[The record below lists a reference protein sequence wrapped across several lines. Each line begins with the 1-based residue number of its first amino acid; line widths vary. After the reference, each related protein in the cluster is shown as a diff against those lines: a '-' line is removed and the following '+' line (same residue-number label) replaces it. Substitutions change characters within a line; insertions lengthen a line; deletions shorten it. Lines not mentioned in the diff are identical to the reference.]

1 MLVAARCEGRCYD
14 VERELSVE
22 SLTTACNHPV
32 VEYSQFLSRFAFIF
46 PSSPSHC
53 DSPAITDVLGRAVR
67 VACMTVCRVRERY
80 TICGRNS
87 LYSLYIPCGNDPGR
101 VISTRRIP
109 VILFYVAVLVP
120 RRQHSALY
128 TSVRPSL
135 RLSHA
140 FFFLEIRQSI
150 VETVKLH
157 GGIVLTSKSRRS
169 YVTGCVVMF
178 KF

>member
-1 MLVAARCEGRCYD
+1 VLVAARCEGRCYD

-32 VEYSQFLSRFAFIF
+32 VEYSQFLSGFAFIF

-109 VILFYVAVLVP
+109 VILFLCGGP
-120 RRQHSALY
+120 RPQEAAFSVIH
-128 TSVRPSL
+128 VRPSVSPSVPCL
-135 RLSHA
+135 LFSRNS
-140 FFFLEIRQSI
+140 
-150 VETVKLH
+150 TVD
-157 GGIVLTSKSRRS
+157 RRN
-169 YVTGCVVMF
+169 C
-178 KF
+178 